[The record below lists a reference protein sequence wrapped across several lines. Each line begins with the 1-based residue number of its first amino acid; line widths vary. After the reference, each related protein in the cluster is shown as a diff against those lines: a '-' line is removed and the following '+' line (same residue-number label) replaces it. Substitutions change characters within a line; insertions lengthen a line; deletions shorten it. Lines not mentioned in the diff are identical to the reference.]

1 MDDGFF
7 QLLFFGVLIL
17 ATVFDAMTR
26 GRRRRRRMEEMER
39 EEDEAGEAS
48 AGTET
53 ETTGERETADSMVP
67 DDLWAVLTGEQQPQ
81 EREKLPT
88 AYQEQEPTPLP
99 DLIPEG
105 RPPPEPE
112 LPLKTR
118 VSVPVLSDPYRVSD
132 PGALMPLARR
142 GLGRPMGE
150 LARKRIASDYAELMR
165 SGGTDSLRRAI
176 VLKEVLGSPAA
187 FRAPGWGWEEQ

>member
-48 AGTET
+48 AGI

-67 DDLWAVLTGEQQPQ
+67 DDLWAVLTGQEPPQ
-81 EREKLPT
+81 EREKFPT
-88 AYQEQEPTPLP
+88 ASQEQEPTPLP

-112 LPLKTR
+112 LPLKTG
-118 VSVPVLSDPYRVSD
+118 VSVPVLRDPYRVSE
-132 PGALMPLARR
+132 PGTRMPIAAR
-142 GLGRPMGE
+142 GPGRPMGE
-150 LARKRIASDYAELMR
+150 LTRKRRGSGYAELLR
-165 SGGTDSLRRAI
+165 SGGADSLRRAI

>member
-39 EEDEAGEAS
+39 EEGEAGEAS
-48 AGTET
+48 AGI

-67 DDLWAVLTGEQQPQ
+67 DDLWAVLTGEQPPQ

-88 AYQEQEPTPLP
+88 AYQEQAPTPMP
-99 DLIPEG
+99 DLTPEG

-118 VSVPVLSDPYRVSD
+118 VSVPVLSDRYRVSD

-150 LARKRIASDYAELMR
+150 LARKRIGSDYAEFLR

>member
-1 MDDGFF
+1 MDSGFF

-26 GRRRRRRMEEMER
+26 GRRRRSRMEEMER

-48 AGTET
+48 AGI

-67 DDLWAVLTGEQQPQ
+67 DDLWAVLTGQQPPQ
-81 EREKLPT
+81 EREELPT
-88 AYQEQEPTPLP
+88 ASQEQEPTPLP
-99 DLIPEG
+99 DLISEG

-118 VSVPVLSDPYRVSD
+118 VSVPVLSDRYRASE
-132 PGALMPLARR
+132 PGARMPIAAR

-150 LARKRIASDYAELMR
+150 LASTRIGSGYAELLR
-165 SGGTDSLRRAI
+165 SGGADSLRRAI
-176 VLKEVLGSPAA
+176 VLKEILGSPAA